1 MRSLKEEEPV
11 PNDAI
16 VPFVD
21 ALAAAKE
28 FLINTGLPP
37 SIEWFELWYAA
48 RHMASRFRR
57 SAETSIAAAS
67 PFSVW
72 LPPILR

>member
-1 MRSLKEEEPV
+1 VFFIRSLKEDEFV

-28 FLINTGLPP
+28 LLVDTALPP
-37 SIEWFELWYAA
+37 SIEWFEL
-48 RHMASRFRR
+48 
-57 SAETSIAAAS
+57 
-67 PFSVW
+67 
-72 LPPILR
+72 